1 MSEGISVA
9 AIRAFYETHV
19 KGKMADDC
27 TTADMLSLVKSI
39 TKAQGGAGGGLSYCQ
54 LLRQQAA
61 AAAATTTASPPSSS
75 SPSDEVGAATVF
87 ISHAWKYNFLAFLVA
102 LEARFKDQSGVRLWI
117 DIFCHNQHD
126 ELTSDEWITQFEQ
139 HIVRI
144 SNTVMIVFPWRNP
157 IPFTRLGHT
166 LLPATSSTYLQYMM
180 THPPLPL
187 SLFPSAIGRGV
198 CWKCSTTRR
207 TECPSRC
214 T

>member
-39 TKAQGGAGGGLSYCQ
+39 TKAQGGAGAGLSYCQ

-61 AAAATTTASPPSSS
+61 AAAATSTASPPSPS
-75 SPSDEVGAATVF
+75 SDEVGAATVF

-102 LEARFKDQSGVRLWI
+102 LEARFKDQPGVRLWI

-126 ELTSDEWITQFEQ
+126 ELTSDEWITKFED

-144 SNTVMIVFPWRNP
+144 DNTVMIVFPWSNP
-157 IPFTRLGHT
+157 IPFTRLGYS
-166 LLPATSSTYLQYMM
+166 PSVCYLFYL
-180 THPPLPL
+180 HSVHDDSPNYLSFSFPLQ
-187 SLFPSAIGRGV
+187 
-198 CWKCSTTRR
+198 
-207 TECPSRC
+207 
-214 T
+214 

>member
-19 KGKMADDC
+19 KGKMGDDC

-75 SPSDEVGAATVF
+75 SSSDEVGAATVF

-102 LEARFKDQSGVRLWI
+102 LEARFKDQPGVRLWI

-126 ELTSDEWITQFEQ
+126 ELTSDEWITQFEH

-144 SNTVMIVFPWRNP
+144 DNTVMIVFPWRNP

-166 LLPATSSTYLQYMM
+166 
-180 THPPLPL
+180 
-187 SLFPSAIGRGV
+187 PSA
-198 CWKCSTTRR
+198 CYLLYLPT
-207 TECPSRC
+207 
-214 T
+214 

>member
-75 SPSDEVGAATVF
+75 PSDEVGAATVF
-87 ISHAWKYNFLAFLVA
+87 ISHAWKYNFLEFLVA
-102 LEARFKDQSGVRLWI
+102 LEVKFKDQPLARLWI
-117 DIFCHNQHD
+117 DLFCRNQHE
-126 ELTSDEWITQFEQ
+126 ELTSDDWITKFEQ

-144 SNTVMIVFPWRNP
+144 NNTVMIVFPWSNP
-157 IPFTRLGHT
+157 NPFFR
-166 LLPATSSTYLQYMM
+166 
-180 THPPLPL
+180 
-187 SLFPSAIGRGV
+187 
-198 CWKCSTTRR
+198 
-207 TECPSRC
+207 
-214 T
+214 

>member
-75 SPSDEVGAATVF
+75 SSSSDEVGAATVF

-102 LEARFKDQSGVRLWI
+102 LEARFKDQPGVRLWI

-126 ELTSDEWITQFEQ
+126 ELTSDEWITQFEH

-144 SNTVMIVFPWRNP
+144 DNTVMIVFPWRNP

-166 LLPATSSTYLQYMM
+166 
-180 THPPLPL
+180 
-187 SLFPSAIGRGV
+187 PSA
-198 CWKCSTTRR
+198 CYLLYLPT
-207 TECPSRC
+207 
-214 T
+214 

>member
-19 KGKMADDC
+19 KGKIDENC

-61 AAAATTTASPPSSS
+61 AAAATSTTSPPSPLS
-75 SPSDEVGAATVF
+75 SDEVGEATVF

-102 LEARFKDQSGVRLWI
+102 LEARFKDQPGVRLWI

-126 ELTSDEWITQFEQ
+126 ELTSDEWITKFEQ

-144 SNTVMIVFPWRNP
+144 ANTVMIVFPWRDP
-157 IPFTRLGHT
+157 IPFTRLGYT
-166 LLPATSSTYLQYMM
+166 RPACYLYLLPTSMM
-180 THPPLPL
+180 THPPLSL
-187 SLFPSAIGRGV
+187 SLCTGRGV